1 MEFSRLLPG
10 RLSARGCIECKDQAR
25 LSLGHR
31 LNGLSLPKERGNIAR
46 TGAVKVFWNENALG
60 RAGREQSA
68 ITELAKIVASVC
80 QLRDHRIECFL
91 VEYQAVTAALA
102 ADQFHEF
109 TA

>member
-46 TGAVKVFWNENALG
+46 TGAVKVFWNESALG